1 MDLTERK
8 TGRNTPRPQPGSQF
22 APGNVDRIPPSMRA
36 AVGSDRA
43 RRPTSIMLDIRA
55 SNILGEGMVIHP
67 NKLRSSGPT
76 RNIVQTTEAVDNYKV
91 EESNFLYLP

>member
-8 TGRNTPRPQPGSQF
+8 AGRNTPRPQPGSQF
-22 APGNVDRIPPSMRA
+22 APGNVDRIPPSVRA

-55 SNILGEGMVIHP
+55 SNILGEGKVTHP

-76 RNIVQTTEAVDNYKV
+76 RNTAQTIEAVDNHKV
-91 EESNFLYLP
+91 EETNFLCLP